1 MYEPVNLPYI
11 SKIRYNQSMKK
22 QMTILAIESSCDETA
37 AAVLVAPCSMI
48 HDPGHSFSILSN
60 CVSSQV
66 QIHAKY
72 GGVIPEVAA
81 RLHIE
86 KILPMIQLALKQAK
100 KKMSEIDYIAVTG
113 GPGLMSSLMIG
124 TETAKTLA
132 LVLNKPL
139 IRINH
144 IEGHL
149 LSITEKLEF
158 PAVGLVVSGGHTQII
173 LVKDYLKYKLI
184 GETRDD
190 AAGEAFDKVAKILGL
205 GYPGGPAIAIAA
217 EKAESGQSLAGVD
230 IKLPRPMLDK
240 AGFEMSFSGL
250 KTSVLYKWNE
260 LVKRLAP
267 KDLDKAKNLM
277 AYEFQKAVVEVLVGK
292 TVLAASE
299 FKAKTIVLGGGVSA
313 NKFLR
318 SEMLRVVAERLPN
331 VKVLMPEIKMAGDNA
346 AMIAQAAYFHVL
358 KKDFFSPVKLK
369 PDPGWELVH

>member
-1 MYEPVNLPYI
+1 MG
-11 SKIRYNQSMKK
+11 KIRYNRSMKK
-22 QMTILAIESSCDETA
+22 QITILGIESSCDETA
-37 AAVLVAPCSMI
+37 AAVLQSDKA
-48 HDPGHSFSILSN
+48 GFKILSSV
-60 CVSSQV
+60 VSSQV
-66 QIHAKY
+66 QVHAKY
-72 GGVIPEVAA
+72 GGVVPEVAA

-86 KILPMIQLALKQAK
+86 KILPMIQLAIKQAK
-100 KKMSEIDYIAVTG
+100 KKMTEIDYIAVTA

-132 LVLNKPL
+132 LALNKPL

-149 LSITEKLEF
+149 LSITEKLKF

-205 GYPGGPAIAIAA
+205 GYPGGPAISVAA
-217 EKAESGQSLAGVD
+217 AKVESVNLIPGIE

-240 AGFEMSFSGL
+240 EGFEMSFSGL

-260 LVKRLAP
+260 LVKILSP
-267 KDLDKAKNLM
+267 ENLDKARNLM
-277 AYEFQKAVVEVLVGK
+277 AYEFQKAVVEVLVAK
-292 TVLAASE
+292 TAAAALK

-318 SEMLRVVAERLPN
+318 SEMLRVINEKLPDVN
-331 VKVLMPEIKMAGDNA
+331 VLMPEMKMAGDNA
-346 AMIAQAAYFHVL
+346 AMIAQGAYFHVL
-358 KKDFFSPVKLK
+358 KKDFIEPTKLK